1 LLLNVLETSKI
12 TMLFENT
19 WLKSSSFLLGFAS
32 NALKDISLIDS
43 FVKSQKQL
51 VKLERIAY
59 MFLYNT
65 QVK

>member
-1 LLLNVLETSKI
+1 
-12 TMLFENT
+12 MLVENT
-19 WLKSSSFLLGFAS
+19 WLKSSSVRLGFAS

-43 FVKSQKQL
+43 FVKRQKQL